1 MTIFVSRFTNM
12 KSRMNREVH
21 VRFCGNVRVKFPCVT
36 RLTVIYK
43 AMKIS
48 TLKLVCLIFL
58 NVNILNIINA
68 QTLYPMDFYSIQKG
82 IIDPHISDVVVKEYF
97 DNDII
102 PYETTYYKFD
112 LEGRLLAKYA
122 NSNYSTQLTNL
133 DYTDSLNVKV
143 LAISQDKIKNSIDSN
158 LIIYTY
164 NLYGNIKEKK
174 LYSKAMT
181 MSNPYILIENNFWFM
196 NAIWK
201 YKYDA
206 YNNIIE
212 FEGKKFANTKF
223 NISHDGIEYFLHD
236 NNSRIYSS
244 KFTSEYCKNKNWPL
258 KLCNLTEYF
267 YSINFRS
274 IKTTSISSVYVEQD
288 SIDDIG
294 NVTWRKEIMIH
305 GYLNYF
311 ENGNMLYKI
320 DTTNKSYPDSLIRT
334 QKFFYDYKNRV
345 SKVTS
350 LDDDMN
356 EGKRADFIYN
366 TEIIIRKP
374 EEIFK
379 SHFFNRF

>member
-1 MTIFVSRFTNM
+1 
-12 KSRMNREVH
+12 
-21 VRFCGNVRVKFPCVT
+21 
-36 RLTVIYK
+36 
-43 AMKIS
+43 MKIS

-82 IIDPHISDVVVKEYF
+82 IIDPNISDVIVKEFF

-102 PYETTYYKFD
+102 PYKTTYYKFD

-122 NSNYSTQLTNL
+122 NSIYSTQLTNL
-133 DYTDSLNVKV
+133 DYTDSFNVKI
-143 LAISQDKIKNSIDSN
+143 LSIGYDKISNRIDSN
-158 LIIYTY
+158 LMIHTY
-164 NLYGNIKEKK
+164 NLHGNIKEKK
-174 LYSKAMT
+174 LYSKTLT
-181 MSNPYILIENNFWFM
+181 MSNPYIFIDGNFWFM

-201 YKYDA
+201 YKYDT
-206 YNNIIE
+206 NKNIIE
-212 FEGKKFANTKF
+212 LEGNKFANTKF
-223 NISHDGIEYFLHD
+223 SIVNDGIEYYLFD
-236 NNSRIYSS
+236 NNSRIHSS
-244 KFTSEYCKNKNWPL
+244 KFTSEYCKNRNWPL

-288 SIDDIG
+288 SIDDNG
-294 NVTWRKEIMIH
+294 NVTWRKEVMIH
-305 GYLNYF
+305 GYLNYL
-311 ENGNMLYKI
+311 ENGNILYKI
-320 DTTNKSYPDSLIRT
+320 DTTNKSFPDSLIRT

-350 LDDDMN
+350 LDDDMH
-356 EGKRADFIYN
+356 EGQRADFIYN
-366 TEIIIRKP
+366 TEIKIRNP